1 MNYWDNIINVEID
14 APDEEAK
21 KRVKARLDNIAKPL
35 DSLGIF
41 EEIIGQIGAIK
52 GDDNISL
59 NKRAL
64 VVMCSDNGVV
74 KEGISQSDSSVT
86 LSVVKNMAK
95 RKSSVMVMCDKSN
108 VDPYVV
114 DVGVDTDEEVPG
126 IINKKI
132 QRGTKNF
139 VNEEAMTD
147 EDTLKAIKVGIEM
160 VKELSDKGYDV
171 VLTGEMGIGNT
182 STSSAICASILNL
195 PASDVTGKG
204 AGLDSMG
211 LIKKI
216 LVITDAIEKYDLY
229 KANAYDI
236 LKTVGGYDI
245 AALTGLCIGGARYHI
260 PIILDGAITMA
271 AALVASRL
279 VPGTEN
285 YLIASHM
292 GREILCKVVSENLG
306 LKPVISADMALGE
319 GTGAVMML
327 SLLDN
332 ALAVYNNGA
341 TFQDIKVDNYKRMI

>member
-1 MNYWDNIINVEID
+1 MNYWDNNINAEID

-41 EEIIGQIGAIK
+41 EEIICRIGAIK
-52 GDDNISL
+52 RDDNISL

-64 VVMCSDNGVV
+64 VVVCSDNGVV
-74 KEGISQSDSSVT
+74 KEGVSQSDSSVT

-139 VNEEAMTD
+139 VKEEAMTD
-147 EDTLKAIKVGIEM
+147 EDTIKAINVGISM
-160 VKELSDKGYDV
+160 VEDLAKDKYDII
-171 VLTGEMGIGNT
+171 LTGEMGIGNT
-182 STSSAICASILNL
+182 TTSSAICASILNL

-204 AGLDSMG
+204 AGLDSIG
-211 LIKKI
+211 LIKKT
-216 LVITDAIEKYDLY
+216 LVIDDAIEKYNLY
-229 KANAYDI
+229 KANAFDI

-245 AALTGLCIGGARYHI
+245 AALTGICIGGARYHI
-260 PIILDGAITMA
+260 PVVLDGAITMA

-292 GREILCKVVSENLG
+292 GRERLCRVVSDELN
-306 LKPVISADMALGE
+306 LKPVMNADMALGE

-332 ALAVYNNGA
+332 VLEVYNRAAN
-341 TFQDIKVDNYKRMI
+341 FEDIKIDNYKRLV